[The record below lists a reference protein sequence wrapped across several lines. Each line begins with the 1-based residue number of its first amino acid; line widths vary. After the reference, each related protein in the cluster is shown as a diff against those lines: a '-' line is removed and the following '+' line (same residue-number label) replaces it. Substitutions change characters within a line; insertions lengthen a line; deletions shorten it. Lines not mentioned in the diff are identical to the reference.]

1 MKFTFGIASYNNA
14 NNLILTINTINSAMK
29 NFRKLKYEI
38 IVVDDHSLDETEKK
52 IRKFKGKNKSIRYFR
67 NSINLGFPKSILK
80 AAKKGK
86 GTYFKILHSSNI
98 ESAKD
103 LNIYVKN
110 IEKYKLII
118 PYIIDTRIFF
128 RRFLSKFSTIILN
141 FFSGQNFKYYQS
153 PLMCDRKK
161 FIYFYPENNPG
172 SFFLSTIIFRLSNF
186 YNNEMIY
193 EFGLKPKFKT
203 GSTAINFKNL
213 ISLIFTILSILNFRL
228 RRFFNNL

>member
-1 MKFTFGIASYNNA
+1 MKITFGIASYNNV
-14 NNLILTINTINSAMK
+14 NNLILTIKTVNTTMK

-38 IVVDDHSLDETEKK
+38 IIVDDHSYDKTEQKIKELKK
-52 IRKFKGKNKSIRYFR
+52 KNKTIRYFR
-67 NSINLGFPKSILK
+67 NSLNLGFPKSILK

-98 ESAKD
+98 ENIKD
-103 LNIYVKN
+103 LKIYVKS
-110 IEKYKLII
+110 IGKYNLII

-128 RRFLSKFSTIILN
+128 RRLISKFSTIILN
-141 FFSGQNFKYYQS
+141 FFSGQNLKYYQS

-161 FIYFYPENNPG
+161 FIYFFPVNNPG

-186 YNNEMIY
+186 YDSKMIY
-193 EFGLKPKFKT
+193 EIGIKPKFKV

-213 ISLIFTILSILNFRL
+213 ISLIYTILSILNFRL
-228 RRFFNNL
+228 KSFFNNL